1 MEIYASSV
9 FPKPHGK
16 IYLLF
21 RGLFTYNKI
30 DMADL
35 DRALQIASEAHRG
48 QKDRHGEPFIL
59 HPLRVMLRCDLEAE
73 KIVALLHDVVER
85 SDRSFDDLRGDGF
98 AEAIVA
104 AVERLT
110 KRAGE
115 PYLEYIARTRGD
127 SLAKTVKRADL
138 QDHMDVIAARGPADD
153 AAERL
158 ARYRQAMQALLRD
171 EGN

>member
-1 MEIYASSV
+1 
-9 FPKPHGK
+9 
-16 IYLLF
+16 LF

-59 HPLRVMLRCDLEAE
+59 HPLRVMLRCDHETE

-138 QDHMDVIAARGPADD
+138 QDHIDVIAARGPADD

-158 ARYRQAMQALLRD
+158 ARYRQAMLALLRD
-171 EGN
+171 EEN